1 MDKRSKFMTDHSLG
15 DKGKEA
21 VLSFELSWVL
31 RMAADDSYTKDK
43 PIFFLYSK
51 FMLFKVL
58 GLEFPNSSRVVEV
71 KVWKEWENIDLIV
84 EVVIESDGCNET
96 HVVMV
101 ENKVYTGMSERQR
114 NYYPTVLNKFCDSRN
129 LTDCPKRM
137 VLLSCVEDDDKFN
150 SLKDNCEGSGWEVM
164 SIYEIILDLEI
175 ETESELFNEFW
186 IYNWGRLDN

>member
-31 RMAADDSYTKDK
+31 RMAADDSYTNDK
-43 PIFFLYSK
+43 PIFLLYSK
-51 FMLFKVL
+51 FMLFKLL
-58 GLEFPNSSRVVEV
+58 GREFPDN
-71 KVWKEWENIDLIV
+71 
-84 EVVIESDGCNET
+84 NET

-101 ENKVYTGMSERQR
+101 ENKVYTEMSERQR
-114 NYYPTVLNKFCDSRN
+114 NYYPTVLNKFCDFRN
-129 LTDCPKRM
+129 LTNCPKHM
-137 VLLSCVEDDDKFN
+137 VLLSCVEENDKFN
-150 SLKDNCEGSGWEVM
+150 SLKDSCEGTGWEVM
-164 SIYEIILDLEI
+164 SIYDIILDLGI